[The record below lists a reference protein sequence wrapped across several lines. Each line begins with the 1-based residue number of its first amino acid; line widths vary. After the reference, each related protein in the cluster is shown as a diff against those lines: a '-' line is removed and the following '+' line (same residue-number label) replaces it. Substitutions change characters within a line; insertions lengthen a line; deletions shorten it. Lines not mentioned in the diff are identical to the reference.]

1 MSYNYEINLNNNKKK
16 SEQSKYTY
24 KTNESDSTTLIFEL
38 VLKDKN
44 NENIIIRRIKKSNQ
58 GVLITPEDNIKYNM
72 MERYRLTIIDVNFPD
87 NVICVK
93 DNINHMLSTN
103 TFMNNMIYLEIS
115 EMSDCMNICY
125 NLL

>member
-1 MSYNYEINLNNNKKK
+1 MSYNYEINLNNTKKK

-24 KTNESDSTTLIFEL
+24 KTNESDSPTLIFEL

-72 MERYRLTIIDVNFPD
+72 MERYRLTIIDVNSPD
-87 NVICVK
+87 NVIYVK
-93 DNINHMLSTN
+93 DNINHTLSTN
-103 TFMNNMIYLEIS
+103 TFMNNMIYLEIT
-115 EMSDCMNICY
+115 EISDCMNICY

>member
-24 KTNESDSTTLIFEL
+24 KTNESDSTSLIFEL
-38 VLKDKN
+38 VLKEKN

-58 GVLITPEDNIKYNM
+58 GALITPDDTIKYNM
-72 MERYRLTIIDVNFPD
+72 IERYKLTIIDVNSPD
-87 NVICVK
+87 NIICVK

-115 EMSDCMNICY
+115 EMSNYMNISY
-125 NLL
+125 NIL

>member
-1 MSYNYEINLNNNKKK
+1 MSYNYEINLNNPKKK

-24 KTNESDSTTLIFEL
+24 KTNESDSPTLIFEL
-38 VLKDKN
+38 ILKDKN

-72 MERYRLTIIDVNFPD
+72 MERYRLTIIDVNSPD
-87 NVICVK
+87 NVIYVK
-93 DNINHMLSTN
+93 DNINHTLSTN
-103 TFMNNMIYLEIS
+103 TFINNMIYLEIS

-125 NLL
+125 NIL

>member
-16 SEQSKYTY
+16 SEQTKYTY

-72 MERYRLTIIDVNFPD
+72 MERYRLTIIDVNSPD
-87 NVICVK
+87 NIICVK

-115 EMSDCMNICY
+115 EISDCMNISY
-125 NLL
+125 NIL